1 MCGATTT
8 LSSRVNDRPTKV
20 SRILKMGGLRW
31 KKTFFYNRDTVGFV
45 RFQSRPP
52 IGNRLCEE
60 WSGAALGRHP
70 TLDDAIPD
78 GALVTSHRSPLE
90 VAPSADPLGARLPI
104 RGSKGVETQCCAT
117 KLATMNQ

>member
-52 IGNRLCEE
+52 N
-60 WSGAALGRHP
+60 W
-70 TLDDAIPD
+70 
-78 GALVTSHRSPLE
+78 
-90 VAPSADPLGARLPI
+90 DPFVRRMERCRTRPPPN
-104 RGSKGVETQCCAT
+104 T
-117 KLATMNQ
+117 

>member
-45 RFQSRPP
+45 GFQSRPP
-52 IGNRLCEE
+52 NWDPFVR

-90 VAPSADPLGARLPI
+90 VAPSADPLGARLPL